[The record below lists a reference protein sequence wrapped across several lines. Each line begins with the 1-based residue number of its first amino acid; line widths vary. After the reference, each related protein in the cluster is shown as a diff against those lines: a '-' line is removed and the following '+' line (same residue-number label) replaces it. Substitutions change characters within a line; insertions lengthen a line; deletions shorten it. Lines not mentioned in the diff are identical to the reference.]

1 MNLKARHEFEQRHLE
16 AKFGQ
21 PKFSKPC
28 PRRGKMDV
36 EFFLP
41 NFNFFPDFEFVSKSY
56 GRFTEPPLS
65 YGFDGVVPTRI
76 GNRVKQRR

>member
-21 PKFSKPC
+21 PKIFKPC

-56 GRFTEPPLS
+56 GRFTQPPLS
-65 YGFDGVVPTRI
+65 YGFDGAVPTRI